1 MPPSTFWQV
10 LSCRSSLNGC
20 LNKRFLAK
28 ILGVISLIILISI
41 EIGPLI
47 GPSVFAQNTTLDH
60 TRATVNDGCRQFS
73 FSPDG
78 NPFPL
83 CPGPF
88 PVGGNCVWWGW
99 EMWHL
104 LGYNLPNNWGN
115 AADWI
120 VDAERFGLP
129 LGTIPR
135 VGSLAVF
142 PVADGAW
149 ALGTA
154 GHVAFVTAVSADGS
168 TFNVTYQNFGDPTPM
183 FVGTNYPVSVIN
195 EPRYQNGN
203 LRFIYFPRLIDPRL
217 FARLPGIGNNDLAGI
232 ANANSQVGNLGGGGG
247 FGTSSPGTPGSSTAV
262 GNQIAL
268 GLAPSSSAQEFNAD
282 FAGIGFSD
290 LLLYNRVQGTLKV
303 LSLTDELFRLQK
315 AQKSARPSL
324 CDQ

>member
-10 LSCRSSLNGC
+10 LRSRSSLNGC

-28 ILGVISLIILISI
+28 ILGVISLIILICI

-120 VDAERFGLP
+120 VDA
-129 LGTIPR
+129 
-135 VGSLAVF
+135 
-142 PVADGAW
+142 
-149 ALGTA
+149 
-154 GHVAFVTAVSADGS
+154 
-168 TFNVTYQNFGDPTPM
+168 
-183 FVGTNYPVSVIN
+183 
-195 EPRYQNGN
+195 
-203 LRFIYFPRLIDPRL
+203 
-217 FARLPGIGNNDLAGI
+217 
-232 ANANSQVGNLGGGGG
+232 
-247 FGTSSPGTPGSSTAV
+247 
-262 GNQIAL
+262 
-268 GLAPSSSAQEFNAD
+268 
-282 FAGIGFSD
+282 
-290 LLLYNRVQGTLKV
+290 
-303 LSLTDELFRLQK
+303 
-315 AQKSARPSL
+315 
-324 CDQ
+324 